1 MIDGGV
7 KVGCVKCNDTGM
19 VQGEPKKETVVNGP
33 EFEYPTMRFC
43 SCKIYQKEQEVKAKI
58 NIPGKKSWVDKYV
71 IVGVDLAQGEEKR
84 DGELNDL

>member
-1 MIDGGV
+1 MIP
-7 KVGCVKCNDTGM
+7 
-19 VQGEPKKETVVNGP
+19 GEPKKETVVNGA

-58 NIPGKKSWVDKYV
+58 NTLGKKSWVDKYV
-71 IVGVDLAQGEEKR
+71 LARVDLAQCEDKR